1 MSRLHLRLFQPPVE
15 EDQTAT
21 EPKHEPRNILPFE
34 SPGQTTILS
43 GRYTAPVERSR
54 VIHNNAACPECDGLS
69 VSPIELDD
77 AVISPKNR
85 LPIPGT
91 STIVGF
97 HCNDCASEWPVY
109 ELTTRRN
116 G

>member
-15 EDQTAT
+15 EEQAASDNN
-21 EPKHEPRNILPFE
+21 PEPRNILPFR
-34 SPGQTTILS
+34 SPGRTTILS
-43 GRYTAPVERSR
+43 GRFTAPVERSR
-54 VIHNNAACPECDGLS
+54 VIHENGTCPECESHS

-77 AVISPKNR
+77 AAISAKNR

-91 STIVGF
+91 ATIVGF
-97 HCNDCASEWPVY
+97 HCNDCESEWPVY